1 MRRKMN
7 DVEPKMKKYDAR
19 KWKKI
24 MDTTQ
29 SNYANMVKRLSR
41 KQKMSNFVLIYYS
54 IFMIIN
60 TLTGKYFPNIFN
72 TNLAEYFGIILSVV
86 MLAYSLINSSANY
99 AIRISNVEEA
109 LNKLKTIKRKLED
122 DNLQDCID
130 EYNKVTDSTECRDDV
145 DFFVTVKH
153 LCKEF
158 NINWITKKHKGKE
171 NKFQIESELEEY
183 ANQEKVVNNY
193 ISEINVFVEEG
204 KILFENIWA
213 GVIFV
218 IPIIIFILC
227 VVTSSRLG
235 IKIGFVL

>member
-1 MRRKMN
+1 MN
-7 DVEPKMKKYDAR
+7 DVEPKMREYDAR

-41 KQKMSNFVLIYYS
+41 KQKMSNLVLIYYS

-60 TLTGKYFPNIFN
+60 TLTGKYFTNFFN

-86 MLAYSLINSSANY
+86 TLAYSLINSSANY
-99 AIRISNVEEA
+99 AIRISNIEEA
-109 LNKLKTIKRKLED
+109 LNKLKTIKRKLEE
-122 DNLQDCID
+122 DNLQACID
-130 EYNKVTDSTECRDDV
+130 EYNKVTDSTERRDDV

-153 LCKEF
+153 LCREF
-158 NINWITKKHKGKE
+158 NINWITKKHKSKDD
-171 NKFQIESELEEY
+171 KPKIESELEEY

-204 KILFENIWA
+204 KILFESIWA

-218 IPIIIFILC
+218 VPIIIFILC
-227 VVTSSRLG
+227 VVTSSRIG
-235 IKIGFVL
+235 IKIGLL